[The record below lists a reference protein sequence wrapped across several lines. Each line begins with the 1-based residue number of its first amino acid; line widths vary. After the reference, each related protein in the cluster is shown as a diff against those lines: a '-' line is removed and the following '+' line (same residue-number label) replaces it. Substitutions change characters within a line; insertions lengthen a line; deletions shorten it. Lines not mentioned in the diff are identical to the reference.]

1 MHYVCPFLPYRYF
14 IMTHSLTSER
24 SYFKKSLQF
33 LSDYFL
39 NSNDKWKAWALF
51 FGCVFSTLTM
61 IGLGFVLGW
70 WCFPYIFAAFIVKD
84 TATLLIGLGA
94 GLLISGAMAGLNYL
108 TNFLKNELYVNWRCW
123 LTKKIIHQYLNN
135 KTNYLE
141 ISRIYSDIDNPEQR
155 IQEDIDKVV
164 DSFLNLSLGFIDN
177 LSNLVIYTVLL
188 SLAGGSLSFML
199 FGGTIIIPGF
209 LVLVALGV
217 GIVTSLL
224 GYFINRSLRESTN
237 EETIAQSNLRSD
249 LQHIK
254 TFSEEIA
261 IEHAEKYYQNRL
273 ENEVDVLS
281 IKTRKRL
288 SIQNETASFNL
299 FNGILQAIIPVIAA
313 APLYF
318 TDLIT
323 LDVFYSAGYYFSM
336 ITRSLNWFINS
347 FETINK
353 FQTSLDRIITLQQTL
368 EKNNAVESTKNIIR
382 TIGLQNENLIVRSLD
397 LHLHGSNELVIK
409 GLNLQ
414 FKPGIH
420 TLIQAPSG
428 TGKSSLFKAIA
439 GTWLSG
445 EGEILIP
452 NSLES
457 VYFLPQKPTLPN
469 DTLRA
474 VLAYPDA
481 NCSYFDSELI
491 SALKAVNMES
501 LADKLDEQIGFKSLG
516 EQQRIAFARVLLRK
530 PDWIFLDEAT
540 ASLDEHVEEHVYCRL
555 KELLPKTTII
565 SIAHRSTVRHH
576 HDNVIFF
583 NVNKKKEVKVEEKP
597 AVFGII

>member
-1 MHYVCPFLPYRYF
+1 MHYVCLFF
-14 IMTHSLTSER
+14 NIIDTSMTTSSKTEP
-24 SYFKKSLQF
+24 SYFKKSLHF
-33 LSDYFL
+33 LPDYFL

-51 FGCVFSTLTM
+51 GGCALSTLTI
-61 IGLGFVLGW
+61 IGLSFVLGW

-84 TATLLIGLGA
+84 TALLLMGVGA
-94 GLLISGAMAGLNYL
+94 CLLISGAMAGLNYL
-108 TNFLKNELYVNWRCW
+108 TNFLKNELYVNWRSW
-123 LTKKIIHQYLNN
+123 LTKKIIDQYLNN

-177 LSNLVIYTVLL
+177 FFNLVIYTVLL

-199 FGGTIIIPGF
+199 FGGTIVIPGF

-217 GIVTSLL
+217 GIATSLM

-254 TFSEEIA
+254 IFSEEIA

-273 ENEVDVLS
+273 EKEVDELNT
-281 IKTRKRL
+281 KTRRRL
-288 SIQNETASFNL
+288 SIQNETSSFNL
-299 FNGILQAIIPVIAA
+299 FNGILQAIIPVLAA

-347 FETINK
+347 FEMINK
-353 FQTSLDRIITLQQTL
+353 FQTSLARIITLQETL
-368 EKNNAVESTKNIIR
+368 EKNNESESTKNIIR
-382 TIGLQNENLIVRSLD
+382 SIGHHNKNLIVQNLN
-397 LHLHGSNELVIK
+397 LHLHGSNELIVK

-457 VYFLPQKPTLPN
+457 IYFLPQKPTLPN

-481 NCSYFDSELI
+481 HCVYSNSELI
-491 SALKAVNMES
+491 SALNAVNLGMLS
-501 LADKLDEQIGFKSLG
+501 DKLDQHVGFKSLG

-540 ASLDEHVEEHVYCRL
+540 ASLDENVEEHVYCRL

-576 HDNVIFF
+576 HDNVLFF
-583 NVNKKKEVKVEEKP
+583 NVNNKREVHVEERH
-597 AVFGII
+597 ATLGAL

>member
-1 MHYVCPFLPYRYF
+1 
-14 IMTHSLTSER
+14 MTTSSRDEP
-24 SYFKKSLQF
+24 SYFKKSLRF
-33 LSDYFL
+33 LPDYFL

-51 FGCVFSTLTM
+51 SGCVLSIITM
-61 IGLGFVLGW
+61 IGLSFVLGW

-84 TATLLIGLGA
+84 TAALLMGLGA
-94 GLLISGAMAGLNYL
+94 GLLISGAMAGFNYL
-108 TNFLKNELYVNWRCW
+108 TNFLKNELYVSWRSW
-123 LTKKIIHQYLNN
+123 LTKKIIDQYLNN

-141 ISRIYSDIDNPEQR
+141 ISRIYGDIDNPEQR

-164 DSFLNLSLGFIDN
+164 ESFLDLSLGFIDN
-177 LSNLVIYTVLL
+177 FFNLAIYTVLL

-217 GIVTSLL
+217 GIATSLM

-237 EETIAQSNLRSD
+237 EETIAQSNLRAD

-254 TFSEEIA
+254 IFSEEIA
-261 IEHAEKYYQNRL
+261 IEHAEKYYQTRL
-273 ENEVDVLS
+273 EKEVDELNT
-281 IKTRKRL
+281 KTRKRL
-288 SIQNETASFNL
+288 SIQNETSSFNL
-299 FNGILQAIIPVIAA
+299 FNGILQAIIPVFAA

-353 FQTSLDRIITLQQTL
+353 FQTSLARIITLQQTL
-368 EKNNAVESTKNIIR
+368 EKNNEGESTKNIIR
-382 TIGLQNENLIVRSLD
+382 SIGHQNKNLIVQNLD
-397 LHLHGSNELVIK
+397 LHLHGSNELIIK

-414 FKPGIH
+414 FKPRIH

-481 NCSYFDSELI
+481 HCVYSDSELI
-491 SALKAVNMES
+491 SALKAVNLET
-501 LADKLDEQIGFKSLG
+501 LTDKLDKHVGFKSLG

-540 ASLDEHVEEHVYCRL
+540 ASLDEHVEEQVYCRL
-555 KELLPKTTII
+555 KELLPNTTII
-565 SIAHRSTVRHH
+565 SIAHRSTVKQH
-576 HDNVIFF
+576 HDNVLFF
-583 NVNKKKEVKVEEKP
+583 NVNKKKEIHVEEQHIGLEVK
-597 AVFGII
+597 

>member
-1 MHYVCPFLPYRYF
+1 
-14 IMTHSLTSER
+14 MTTSSKTEP
-24 SYFKKSLQF
+24 SYFKKSLHF
-33 LSDYFL
+33 LPDYFL

-51 FGCVFSTLTM
+51 GGCALSTLTI
-61 IGLGFVLGW
+61 IGLSFVLGW

-84 TATLLIGLGA
+84 TALLLMGVGA
-94 GLLISGAMAGLNYL
+94 CLLISGAMAGLNYL
-108 TNFLKNELYVNWRCW
+108 TNFLKNELYVNWRSW
-123 LTKKIIHQYLNN
+123 LTKKIIDQYLNN

-177 LSNLVIYTVLL
+177 FFNLVIYTVLL

-199 FGGTIIIPGF
+199 FGGTIVIPGF

-217 GIVTSLL
+217 GIATSLM

-254 TFSEEIA
+254 IFSEEIA

-273 ENEVDVLS
+273 EKEVDELNT
-281 IKTRKRL
+281 KTRRRL
-288 SIQNETASFNL
+288 SIQNETSSFNL
-299 FNGILQAIIPVIAA
+299 FNGILQAIIPVLAA

-347 FETINK
+347 FEMINK
-353 FQTSLDRIITLQQTL
+353 FQTSLARIITLQETL
-368 EKNNAVESTKNIIR
+368 EKNNESESTKNIIR
-382 TIGLQNENLIVRSLD
+382 SIGHHNKNLIVQNLN
-397 LHLHGSNELVIK
+397 LHLHGSNELIVK

-457 VYFLPQKPTLPN
+457 IYFLPQKPTLPN

-481 NCSYFDSELI
+481 HCVYSNSELI
-491 SALKAVNMES
+491 SALNAVNLGMLS
-501 LADKLDEQIGFKSLG
+501 DKLDQHVGFKSLG

-540 ASLDEHVEEHVYCRL
+540 ASLDENVEEHVYCRL

-576 HDNVIFF
+576 HDNVLFF
-583 NVNKKKEVKVEEKP
+583 NVNNKREVHVEERH
-597 AVFGII
+597 ATLGAL

>member
-1 MHYVCPFLPYRYF
+1 MINSSP
-14 IMTHSLTSER
+14 SDS
-24 SYFKKSLQF
+24 SYFKRSLQF

-39 NSNDKWKAWALF
+39 NSKDKWKAWALF
-51 FGCVFSTLTM
+51 SGCVFSTLAM

-70 WCFPYIFAAFIVKD
+70 WCFPYIYAAFIVKD
-84 TATLLIGLGA
+84 AVLLLMGLGA
-94 GLLISGAMAGLNYL
+94 GLLISGAMAGFNYL
-108 TNFLKNELYVNWRCW
+108 ANFLKNQLYVNWRSW
-123 LTKKIIHQYLNN
+123 VTKKLINQYLNN

-141 ISRIYSDIDNPEQR
+141 IARIYNDIDNPEQR

-164 DSFLNLSLGFIDN
+164 ESFLDLSLGFIDN
-177 LSNLVIYTVLL
+177 FSNFVIYTVLL

-209 LVLVALGV
+209 LVFVALGA
-217 GIVTSLL
+217 GIVTSLI
-224 GYFINRSLRESTN
+224 GYFINRSLRQSTN

-261 IEHAEKYYQNRL
+261 IEHAEKYYQARL
-273 ENEVDVLS
+273 EKEVDELNM
-281 IKTRKRL
+281 KTTKRL

-299 FNGILQAIIPVIAA
+299 FNGILQAIIPICAA

-318 TDLIT
+318 MDLIT
-323 LDVFYSAGYYFSM
+323 LDVFYSVGYYFSM
-336 ITRSLNWFINS
+336 MTRSLNWFINS

-353 FQTSLDRIITLQQTL
+353 FQTSLSRIVTLQQTL
-368 EKNNAVESTKNIIR
+368 DKNNVGESTKKIIR
-382 TIGLQNENLIVRSLD
+382 TIEHQDKNLMVRNLE
-397 LHLHGSNELVIK
+397 LNLPGSNELVIK

-414 FKPGIH
+414 FTPGVH

-428 TGKSSLFKAIA
+428 AGKSSLFKAIA

-445 EGEILIP
+445 EGEIIIP
-452 NSLES
+452 KSLEA

-469 DTLRA
+469 DTLRK

-481 NCSYFDSELI
+481 NCTYSDSELI
-491 SALKAVNMES
+491 SALRAVNMEA
-501 LADKLDEQIGFKSLG
+501 LAGKLDKQIGFKSLG

-540 ASLDEHVEEHVYCRL
+540 ASLDENVEEQVYCRL

-565 SIAHRSTVRHH
+565 SIAHRSTVRRH
-576 HDNVIFF
+576 HDNVLFF
-583 NVNKKKEVKVEEKP
+583 NVNDRKEVQVEEENGLLVKGNT
-597 AVFGII
+597 ASSF

>member
-1 MHYVCPFLPYRYF
+1 
-14 IMTHSLTSER
+14 MTTSSKTEP
-24 SYFKKSLQF
+24 SYFKKSLHF
-33 LSDYFL
+33 LPDYFL

-51 FGCVFSTLTM
+51 GGCALSTLTI
-61 IGLGFVLGW
+61 IGLSFVLGW

-84 TATLLIGLGA
+84 TALLLMGVGA
-94 GLLISGAMAGLNYL
+94 CLLISGAMAGLNYL
-108 TNFLKNELYVNWRCW
+108 TNFLKNELYVNWRSW
-123 LTKKIIHQYLNN
+123 LTKKIIDQYLNN

-177 LSNLVIYTVLL
+177 FFNLVIYTVLL

-217 GIVTSLL
+217 GIATSLM

-254 TFSEEIA
+254 IFSEEIA

-273 ENEVDVLS
+273 EKEVDELNT
-281 IKTRKRL
+281 KTRRRL
-288 SIQNETASFNL
+288 SIQNETSSFNL
-299 FNGILQAIIPVIAA
+299 FNGILQAIIPVLAA

-347 FETINK
+347 FEMINK
-353 FQTSLDRIITLQQTL
+353 FQTSLARIITLQETL
-368 EKNNAVESTKNIIR
+368 EKNNESESTKNIIR
-382 TIGLQNENLIVRSLD
+382 SIGHHNKNLIVQNLN
-397 LHLHGSNELVIK
+397 LHLHGSNELIVK

-457 VYFLPQKPTLPN
+457 IYFLPQKPTLPN

-481 NCSYFDSELI
+481 HCVYSDSELI
-491 SALKAVNMES
+491 SALNAVNLEMLS
-501 LADKLDEQIGFKSLG
+501 DKLDQHVGFKSLG

-540 ASLDEHVEEHVYCRL
+540 ASLDENVEEHVYCRL

-576 HDNVIFF
+576 HDNVLFF
-583 NVNKKKEVKVEEKP
+583 NVNNKREVHVEERH
-597 AVFGII
+597 ATLGAL

>member
-1 MHYVCPFLPYRYF
+1 MP
-14 IMTHSLTSER
+14 
-24 SYFKKSLQF
+24 
-33 LSDYFL
+33 DYFL

-51 FGCVFSTLTM
+51 GGCALSTLTI
-61 IGLGFVLGW
+61 IGLSFVLGW

-84 TATLLIGLGA
+84 TALLLMGVGA
-94 GLLISGAMAGLNYL
+94 CLLISGAMAGLNYL
-108 TNFLKNELYVNWRCW
+108 TNFLKNELYVNWRSW
-123 LTKKIIHQYLNN
+123 LTKKIIDQYLNN

-177 LSNLVIYTVLL
+177 FFNLVIYTVLL

-217 GIVTSLL
+217 GIATSLM

-254 TFSEEIA
+254 IFSEEIA

-273 ENEVDVLS
+273 EKEVDELNT
-281 IKTRKRL
+281 KTRRRL
-288 SIQNETASFNL
+288 SIQNETSSFNL
-299 FNGILQAIIPVIAA
+299 FNGILQAIIPVLAA

-347 FETINK
+347 FEMINK
-353 FQTSLDRIITLQQTL
+353 FQTSLARIITLQETL
-368 EKNNAVESTKNIIR
+368 EKNNESESTKNIIR
-382 TIGLQNENLIVRSLD
+382 SIGHHNKNLIVQNLN
-397 LHLHGSNELVIK
+397 LHLHGSNELIVK

-457 VYFLPQKPTLPN
+457 IYFLPQKPTLPN

-481 NCSYFDSELI
+481 HCVYSDSELI
-491 SALKAVNMES
+491 SALNAVNLEMLS
-501 LADKLDEQIGFKSLG
+501 DKLDQHVGFKSLG

-540 ASLDEHVEEHVYCRL
+540 ASLDENVEEHVYCRL

-576 HDNVIFF
+576 HDNVLFF
-583 NVNKKKEVKVEEKP
+583 NVNNKREVHVEERH
-597 AVFGII
+597 ATLGAL